1 MLETAYTNLFNII
14 LISLAVL
21 IFLGF
26 IRSLRGPR
34 ATDRLVAVNMIG
46 TITITI
52 IVVLAAIIDQ
62 EYLVDISIVYALI
75 SFLAVVVLAKVYLGA
90 YWEVKNRIKNRK
102 DDDDDDGMD

>member
-1 MLETAYTNLFNII
+1 MLETAYTNLFNVV

-26 IRSLRGPR
+26 IRSIRGPKS
-34 ATDRLVAVNMIG
+34 TDRLVAVNMIG

-52 IVVLAAIIDQ
+52 IVVLSAVIGE
-62 EYLVDISIVYALI
+62 EYLVDISIIYAMI

-90 YWEVKNRIKNRK
+90 YLEVKNRTKNRK
-102 DDDDDDGMD
+102 DDEDDGMD